1 MCLEELA
8 EKGLGREAEFVGDLL
23 NCEASGFEVAFG
35 FAHQV
40 VRNDLLGRLAD
51 DSVCNLREIARRDA
65 QTVGIELDIV
75 SLGIM
80 LGNERDEAVVYVDGA
95 PTCLVGFRINESW
108 ALRMAVGTSSPIPSR
123 VVMAAESAPATP
135 CFCQPSVL

>member
-23 NCEASGFEVAFG
+23 NCEAGGVEVCLG
-35 FAHQV
+35 FAHDV

-65 QTVGIELDIV
+65 EAVGIESDV
-75 SLGIM
+75 VGRPIM
-80 LGNERDEAVVYVDGA
+80 FSNK
-95 PTCLVGFRINESW
+95 
-108 ALRMAVGTSSPIPSR
+108 
-123 VVMAAESAPATP
+123 
-135 CFCQPSVL
+135 